1 MKRIYIYKVTETA
14 LSILEIKDI
23 DIAIGNVKGRD
34 LYTGR
39 MIKVNREDV
48 LDRLHFTEEEIARI
62 FPNYPLI

>member
-23 DIAIGNVKGRD
+23 DIATGNVKGRD

-39 MIKVNREDV
+39 MVKVNREDV